1 MYNTQTHHAKQ
12 PPEVKAACAAAA
24 AHCSSV
30 GVDISA
36 LALKFAL
43 SSDVAASTLVGMASV
58 DVVRANVEAALRATA
73 EGGGGGDGG
82 GSGDGSGSGKGGG
95 GGDDGDGGEAAARE
109 WRALEEVRRI
119 LAPVQRVT
127 WPSGRPENSSLP
139 AT

>member
-82 GSGDGSGSGKGGG
+82 GSGSGDGGGKGGG
-95 GGDDGDGGEAAARE
+95 GGDGGEAAARE
-109 WRALEEVRRI
+109 RRALEEVRRI